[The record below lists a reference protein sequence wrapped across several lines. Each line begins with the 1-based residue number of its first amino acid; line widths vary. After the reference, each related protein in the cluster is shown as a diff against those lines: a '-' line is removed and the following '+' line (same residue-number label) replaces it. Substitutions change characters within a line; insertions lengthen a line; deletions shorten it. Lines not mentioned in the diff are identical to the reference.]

1 MLHLM
6 KYSLL
11 TKVKNISAI
20 FWPLIFPLLLATMMY
35 FAVGAMEES
44 DFETIPV
51 ALVAETDLSKGE
63 RGVQT
68 EEVFQAFLSSVE
80 TDSELIHVE
89 EMTEEQA
96 LKALE
101 NREVKGIFYSGSEP
115 SLTVGSN
122 GLAETIL
129 QMLLESYSEGKQ
141 TMEDIAR
148 LHPQGME
155 AAVRQMAQSAS
166 AVEQVSLG
174 GRTTNGSAQAF
185 YAVIGM
191 ACLYGCFLGFGSA
204 MEIQANLTA
213 LAARR
218 CAGPVHRMKMVFSEI
233 IVCFG
238 LHFANT
244 LILLTY
250 MKYILRLEFAGSY
263 AEMVPVL
270 LVGSMIGVTMGIFIT
285 SIGKTKEGV
294 KIGIMLAF
302 SMTFSFLAGMMN
314 VETKNLID
322 RHAPFINRINPAAL
336 ISDALYCLNVYDAPK
351 RYAQDLAILSVLCVL
366 LAAGTFLII
375 RRKRYGSI

>member
-20 FWPLIFPLLLATMMY
+20 FWPLVFPLVLTTMMY
-35 FAVGAMEES
+35 FAVGTTEEA

-51 ALVAETDLSKGE
+51 ALAAEMELGGGGQDVQERDIFREFLSFMETD
-63 RGVQT
+63 T
-68 EEVFQAFLSSVE
+68 
-80 TDSELIHVE
+80 ELIHVE
-89 EMTEEQA
+89 EMTGEQA
-96 LKALE
+96 MTALE
-101 NREVKGIFYSGSEP
+101 NREIKGIFYGGSEP

-141 TMEDIAR
+141 TIEDIAR
-148 LHPQGME
+148 IHPEGME
-155 AAVRQMAQSAS
+155 AAVRQMARSAG

-174 GRTTNGSAQAF
+174 RRTTNGTVQAF

-204 MEIQANLTA
+204 METQANLTA

-218 CAGPVHRMKMVFSEI
+218 CAGPVHRLKMVFSEI

-244 LILLTY
+244 LILLAY
-250 MKYILRLEFAGSY
+250 MKYILRLEFAGPY

-351 RYAQDLAILSVLCVL
+351 RYAQDIAILSALCVL
-366 LAAGTFLII
+366 LAAGTFLIV
-375 RRKRYGSI
+375 RRERYGSI

>member
-1 MLHLM
+1 
-6 KYSLL
+6 
-11 TKVKNISAI
+11 
-20 FWPLIFPLLLATMMY
+20 
-35 FAVGAMEES
+35 
-44 DFETIPV
+44 
-51 ALVAETDLSKGE
+51 
-63 RGVQT
+63 
-68 EEVFQAFLSSVE
+68 
-80 TDSELIHVE
+80 
-89 EMTEEQA
+89 
-96 LKALE
+96 
-101 NREVKGIFYSGSEP
+101 
-115 SLTVGSN
+115 
-122 GLAETIL
+122 
-129 QMLLESYSEGKQ
+129 
-141 TMEDIAR
+141 
-148 LHPQGME
+148 
-155 AAVRQMAQSAS
+155 
-166 AVEQVSLG
+166 
-174 GRTTNGSAQAF
+174 
-185 YAVIGM
+185 
-191 ACLYGCFLGFGSA
+191 
-204 MEIQANLTA
+204 
-213 LAARR
+213 
-218 CAGPVHRMKMVFSEI
+218 MKMVFSEI

-250 MKYILRLEFAGSY
+250 MKYILRLEFAGSC

-366 LAAGTFLII
+366 LAAGTFLIV